1 MKILIADDEL
11 PMRLAL
17 KETLRSQG
25 YGVTLAENGEQALEA
40 ACEGEF
46 DLILL
51 DVMMPR
57 LDGYAVCRE
66 LRRRE
71 RHLPILML
79 TAKGEVD
86 DRVKGLDC
94 GADDYLVKPFSRKEL
109 FARTR
114 ALLRRS
120 MREEVVPDVLT
131 VGDRKID
138 FISRRVE
145 SEGGIESLSE
155 KEIGILRLL
164 ISRSA
169 EPVSRESFLDVVWGY
184 QEFPSTRT
192 VDNFVHTLRSKLNDE
207 DAQLIVTIRGRG
219 YSWRG

>member
-1 MKILIADDEL
+1 
-11 PMRLAL
+11 MRLAL